1 MRGSLL
7 LSALC
12 AASAM
17 ATPVMKRAYVTDLTV
32 VTVTEYVTR
41 GAAPT
46 PAPEQPPA
54 DQGGYQPPVVVTKT
68 KHKHPSKAPVATKPV
83 QTYKP
88 KPEPTY
94 APAPKP
100 EPQPT
105 YAPPPANN
113 YQSRVLKHHNIHR
126 ANHSAPDLTW
136 SDSLAAA
143 AQTLAQRC
151 VFEHDVSIGG
161 ESYGQNIGYGFG
173 PDAVGKLLTNMM
185 YNDEAELF
193 SAFYGMS
200 DPDMSQFKSW
210 GHFTQMVWKSTKT
223 VGCATYNCNNDINHF
238 TVCNYG
244 PPGNYGG
251 EYAKNVL
258 KPRGAEMAV
267 A

>member
-17 ATPVMKRAYVTDLTV
+17 ATPVAKRAYVTDLTV

-46 PAPEQPPA
+46 PAPQQPPKDEA
-54 DQGGYQPPVVVTKT
+54 GYQPPVVVTKT
-68 KHKHPSKAPVATKPV
+68 KHKHPTKAPVK
-83 QTYKP
+83 TYAP
-88 KPEPTY
+88 KPQPTY
-94 APAPKP
+94 APAPEPKP
-100 EPQPT
+100 KPQPT

-113 YQSRVLKHHNIHR
+113 YQSLVLKHHNIHR
-126 ANHSAPDLTW
+126 SNHSAPALTW
-136 SDSLAAA
+136 SDELAKA
-143 AQTLAQRC
+143 AQVLAQRC
-151 VFEHDVSIGG
+151 VFDHDTSIGG
-161 ESYGQNIGYGFG
+161 GDYGQNIGYGFA
-173 PDAVGKLLTNMM
+173 PDSVGKLLTNMM

-193 SAFYGMS
+193 SSFYGMA

-210 GHFTQMVWKSTKT
+210 GHFTQMVWKDTKT

-244 PPGNYGG
+244 PPGNYPG

-258 KPRGAEMAV
+258 KPQGASMAV